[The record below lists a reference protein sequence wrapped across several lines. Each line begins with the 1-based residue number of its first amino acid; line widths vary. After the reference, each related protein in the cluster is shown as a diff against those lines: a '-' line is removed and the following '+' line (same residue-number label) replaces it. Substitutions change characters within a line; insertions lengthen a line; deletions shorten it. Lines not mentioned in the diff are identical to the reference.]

1 MNTWFDSWIGEFYS
15 LLEEGGWIPYKTYFP
30 WFDGKDIKKQR
41 FATAL
46 ENKKVK
52 FRLVVKKDGESIDLL
67 ESLPTYQRK
76 KFLEELLAFRSET
89 GELFDL
95 QLDADSLLA
104 WLKKNYPFENQPQKI
119 ESTSDSSPST
129 VPQGI
134 TLPFKH
140 EYQSA
145 LLKIAVEC
153 WKALYEDAGP
163 DGRRIRKPQIEK
175 WLQENHAELSA
186 NSREKVATVV
196 NPFKSGGATP
206 SL

>member
-1 MNTWFDSWIGEFYS
+1 MKTWFDGWIGEFYS
-15 LLEEGGWIPYKTYFP
+15 LLKEGGWMPYKTYFP

-41 FATAL
+41 LETAL

-52 FRLVVKKDGESIDLL
+52 FRLVVKTDGKSIDLL
-67 ESLPTYQRK
+67 ESLPDYQRK
-76 KFLEELLAFRSET
+76 KFIEELLAFGSET

-104 WLKKNYPFENQPQKI
+104 WLKKNYPFENQPHGI

-129 VPQGI
+129 VPQGLTI
-134 TLPFKH
+134 PTGH
-140 EYQSA
+140 EYEPP

-153 WKALYEDAGP
+153 WEALYEDAGP
-163 DGRRIRKPQIEK
+163 DGKKIRKPQIEK

-186 NSREKVATVV
+186 NSRKTIVTVV
-196 NPFKSGGATP
+196 NPFKTGGATP
-206 SL
+206 SE